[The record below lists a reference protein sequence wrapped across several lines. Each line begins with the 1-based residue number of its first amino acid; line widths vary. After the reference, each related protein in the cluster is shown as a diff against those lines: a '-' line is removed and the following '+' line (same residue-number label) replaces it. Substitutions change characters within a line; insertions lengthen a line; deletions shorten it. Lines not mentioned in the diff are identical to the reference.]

1 MFKSLLVL
9 TTGASLLA
17 LAFPS
22 VFERYQVSLARPEAL
37 DPAPR
42 VVEAALPAPAPGRA
56 LRLRADPDG
65 HFRSEATANG
75 RRLAVLVDTGATYV
89 AMSETTARRIG
100 LAPAQAEFRYEAR
113 TANGE
118 ARAALLRIDRLALGT
133 LPPRPADV
141 MVLKGNALGDTV
153 LLGMSYLK
161 SLRRYG
167 VADGWLTLE
176 P

>member
-1 MFKSLLVL
+1 MSKLLLVMA
-9 TTGASLLA
+9 TGASVLA

-22 VFERYQVSLARPEAL
+22 AFERYQASLAQPEAI

-42 VVEAALPAPAPGRA
+42 LVEASVATAAPARG
-56 LRLRADPDG
+56 LRLAADADG

-89 AMSETTARRIG
+89 AMSEATARRIG
-100 LAPAQAEFRYEAR
+100 VAPAPAEFRYRAR

-118 ARAALLRIDRLALGT
+118 TAAALVRIDRLALGT
-133 LPPRPADV
+133 LPPRPAEA
-141 MVLKGNALGDTV
+141 MVLRGDALGDTV
-153 LLGMSYLK
+153 LLGMSYLT
-161 SLRRYG
+161 SLKRYG